1 MPTTNPE
8 LSIALATLLQGPVYS
23 EDSPAVWAS
32 VNSLGSQ
39 LRDHLNALGM
49 RLVVDAT
56 EQYAYLRADDELPDG
71 MPRLVRR
78 HSLSYSTTVL
88 LILLRQQLT
97 GVEADADTQR
107 LIVTTEQIVE
117 MMRLYHPSGT
127 SDEKIATDITR
138 LAELGYLKRMR
149 STEDTWEVRRIIKAI
164 VTADWISEWGEK
176 LLRQPPDTRT
186 GDDASET
193 AIEAFAVDFPDE
205 AQARA

>member
-1 MPTTNPE
+1 MPTSNPE
-8 LSIALATLLQGPVYS
+8 LSIALASLLRGPVYA

-88 LILLRQQLT
+88 LILLRQQMT
-97 GVEADADTQR
+97 GAEADADTQR

-117 MMRLYHPSGT
+117 MMRLYHPPGT

-138 LAELGYLKRMR
+138 LTELGYLKRMR
-149 STEDTWEVRRIIKAI
+149 STENTWEVRRIIKAI
-164 VTADWISEWGEK
+164 ATADWIAEWGEK
-176 LLRQPPDTRT
+176 LLRQQP
-186 GDDASET
+186 EVLT
-193 AIEAFAVDFPDE
+193 ADE
-205 AQARA
+205 AIDEPLVTDLSGEERVQT

>member
-1 MPTTNPE
+1 MPPTNPE
-8 LSIALATLLQGPVYS
+8 LSVALATLLQGPVYA

-32 VNSLGSQ
+32 VSSLGSQ

-49 RLVVDAT
+49 RLVVDTT
-56 EQYAYLRADDELPDG
+56 EQYAYLRGDDDLPDG

-78 HSLSYSTTVL
+78 HALSYSTTVL

-97 GVEADADTQR
+97 SAEADADTQR

-127 SDEKIATDITR
+127 SDEKIATDIAR

-149 STEDTWEVRRIIKAI
+149 SIEDTWEVRRIIKAI

-176 LLRQPPDTRT
+176 LLRQQS
-186 GDDASET
+186 DAQT
-193 AIEAFAVDFPDE
+193 ADEAIDESLAVDLPGE
-205 AQARA
+205 QRVQA

>member
-1 MPTTNPE
+1 MPPPNSE
-8 LSIALATLLQGPVYS
+8 LSVALATLLQGPVYA

-32 VNSLGSQ
+32 VSSLGSQ

-49 RLVVDAT
+49 RLVVDTT

-78 HSLSYSTTVL
+78 HALSYSTTVL

-97 GVEADADTQR
+97 SAEADADTQR

-117 MMRLYHPSGT
+117 MMRLYHPPGT
-127 SDEKIATDITR
+127 SDEKIATDIAR

-149 STEDTWEVRRIIKAI
+149 STEDTWEVRRIIKAS

-176 LLRQPPDTRT
+176 LLRQRPD
-186 GDDASET
+186 AQT
-193 AIEAFAVDFPDE
+193 ADE
-205 AQARA
+205 ALDESLVVDLPGEERVQA

>member
-1 MPTTNPE
+1 MPPTNPE
-8 LSIALATLLQGPVYS
+8 LSVALATLLQGPVYA

-32 VNSLGSQ
+32 VSSLGSQ

-49 RLVVDAT
+49 RLVVDTT
-56 EQYAYLRADDELPDG
+56 EQYAYLRGDDELPDG

-78 HSLSYSTTVL
+78 HALSYSTTVL

-97 GVEADADTQR
+97 STEADADTQR

-117 MMRLYHPSGT
+117 MMRLYHPPGS
-127 SDEKIATDITR
+127 SDEKIATDIAR

-149 STEDTWEVRRIIKAI
+149 STEDTWEVRRIVKAI

-176 LLRQPPDTRT
+176 LLRQQS
-186 GDDASET
+186 DAQT
-193 AIEAFAVDFPDE
+193 AEEAIDESLAVDLPGE
-205 AQARA
+205 QRVQA

>member
-1 MPTTNPE
+1 MPSTNPE
-8 LSIALATLLQGPVYS
+8 LSVALATLLQGPVYA

-32 VNSLGSQ
+32 VSSLGSQ

-49 RLVVDAT
+49 RLVVDTT
-56 EQYAYLRADDELPDG
+56 EQYAYLRGDDDLPDG

-78 HSLSYSTTVL
+78 HALSYSTTVL

-97 GVEADADTQR
+97 SAEADADTQR

-127 SDEKIATDITR
+127 SDEKIATDIAR

-176 LLRQPPDTRT
+176 LLRQQS
-186 GDDASET
+186 DAQT
-193 AIEAFAVDFPDE
+193 ADEAIDESLAVDLPGE
-205 AQARA
+205 QRVQA

>member
-1 MPTTNPE
+1 MPPPNSE
-8 LSIALATLLQGPVYS
+8 LSVALATLLQGPVYA

-32 VNSLGSQ
+32 VSSLGSQ

-49 RLVVDAT
+49 RLVVDTT

-78 HSLSYSTTVL
+78 HALSYSTTVL

-97 GVEADADTQR
+97 SAEADADTQR

-117 MMRLYHPSGT
+117 MMRLYHPPGT
-127 SDEKIATDITR
+127 SDEKIATDIAR

-149 STEDTWEVRRIIKAI
+149 STEDTWEVRRIIKGS

-176 LLRQPPDTRT
+176 LLRQRPD
-186 GDDASET
+186 AQT
-193 AIEAFAVDFPDE
+193 ADE
-205 AQARA
+205 ALDESLVVDLPGEERVQA

>member
-1 MPTTNPE
+1 MPTTTPE

-97 GVEADADTQR
+97 GAEADADTQR

-176 LLRQPPDTRT
+176 LLRQQPETQT
-186 GDDASET
+186 AADASE
-193 AIEAFAVDFPDE
+193 AVIEAVAVDFPDE
-205 AQARA
+205 TQARA